1 MTQLEYNSGNTFHVR
16 KGQINNE
23 FKYKV
28 DYLLIDCEGDYKKP
42 LLFSYNK
49 RNIMSF
55 YDKDH
60 GGLVSSG
67 SGSKWATEILDSHG
81 LLNDVK
87 KIYLLTQVRVF
98 GYVFNPVSFWLC
110 YDKSNN
116 LIVHAEGHP
125 NFLRQFLFLL

>member
-1 MTQLEYNSGNTFHVR
+1 MTQLEYISGNTFHVR

-67 SGSKWATEILDSHG
+67 GGSKWATEILDSHG

-98 GYVFNPVSFWLC
+98 IFTFTINPNRPYSFS
-110 YDKSNN
+110 DR
-116 LIVHAEGHP
+116 H
-125 NFLRQFLFLL
+125 

>member
-1 MTQLEYNSGNTFHVR
+1 LTQLEYISGNTFHVR

-87 KIYLLTQVRVF
+87 KIYLLILMELF
-98 GYVFNPVSFWLC
+98 F
-110 YDKSNN
+110 
-116 LIVHAEGHP
+116 
-125 NFLRQFLFLL
+125 FLQSIPTKW